1 MPTLPVDMLTVRIL
15 WVAWSAT
22 RTIATTIG
30 VPSAMYILT
39 LHSSRG
45 STSVLLPAS
54 TIRRNSNAYSP
65 CQYQTAT
72 WQILR
77 MPSRLSRNTG

>member
-1 MPTLPVDMLTVRIL
+1 MPTLLEDMLTVRIL

-39 LHSSRG
+39 LLSSRD
-45 STSVLLPAS
+45 STSALLPVL
-54 TIRRNSNAYSP
+54 TIRRSSSAYSP